1 MLITARPTRRYPVVS
16 AVVLLNIEQAHV
28 NNVAQQL
35 TSMPGVTDVYSVAGE
50 YDVVVLLR
58 VNDNEAVADLV
69 TKRIARLPG
78 IRNTETLIAFRTH
91 SNRDLDAG
99 FSLGDP

>member
-1 MLITARPTRRYPVVS
+1 VVN

-28 NNVAQQL
+28 NNVAQQI
-35 TSMPGVTDVYSVAGE
+35 TTMPGVTDVYSVAGE
-50 YDVVVLLR
+50 YDVVVILR

-69 TKRIARLPG
+69 TKRVAHLPG
-78 IRNTETLIAFRTH
+78 IRNTETLIAFRTY

>member
-1 MLITARPTRRYPVVS
+1 MVS

-28 NNVAQQL
+28 NSVAQQL

-50 YDVVVLLR
+50 YDVVAILR
-58 VNDNEAVADLV
+58 LNDNEAVADLV
-69 TKRIARLPG
+69 TTRIARLTG
-78 IRNTETLIAFRTH
+78 IRNTETLIAFRTY

-99 FSLGDP
+99 FSLGES